1 MKRTAIALALGGLF
15 ATPAVADTGSL
26 EIKLSG
32 QVNRA
37 VMHVN
42 DGIDSDLFNVD
53 NDNSS
58 TRFRFT
64 GVQSI
69 NATTKAG
76 IVFEVEY
83 QSSPSNVVTFAGNAA
98 SPTLD
103 ERHIDLFYEA
113 AWGKLSLGQGD
124 GAANGG
130 VEVDLSG
137 TTVAHYAGTTE
148 IGGAFAFRTAAG
160 GLGPTISAT
169 TSSQDFE
176 SRYDRVRYDSP
187 SFNGFSLAGS
197 LGTKDADRREVSEVA
212 LRYAGRTGIGEIAA
226 ALGFS
231 SQDAAAPGGQKDE
244 VTGGSISWL
253 HPAGYNVTFGTTSR
267 ELSPTRDGK
276 FNYLKLGYKWG
287 DHAVATDFAM
297 ADDQNA
303 AGDEAKMV
311 GVAYVYKA
319 AKWAEL
325 YALAKNHSLDRPGSA
340 FEDIRIVMAGT
351 RLKF

>member
-1 MKRTAIALALGGLF
+1 MKRTAIALTIGGLF
-15 ATPAVADTGSL
+15 AMPAIANTGSL

-37 VMHVN
+37 VMHVK
-42 DGIDSDLFNVD
+42 DGIDSDLFHVD

-64 GVQSI
+64 GTQSI
-69 NATTKAG
+69 NAGTKAG

-83 QSSPSNVVTFAGNAA
+83 QSNPSNNVTFAGNVG
-98 SPTLD
+98 SPSLD
-103 ERHIDLFYEA
+103 ERHVDLFYEA
-113 AWGKLSLGQGD
+113 GWGKLSLGQGD

-137 TTVAHYAGTTE
+137 TTVAHYAGTGE

-160 GLGPTISAT
+160 GVGPTIGQT
-169 TSSQDFE
+169 TSQQDFE
-176 SRYDRVRYDSP
+176 SRYDRLRYDTP

-197 LGTKDADRREVSEVA
+197 IGSKDADRREVTEVA
-212 LRYAGRTGIGEIAA
+212 LRYAGKTGVGEIAA
-226 ALGFS
+226 ALGIS
-231 SQDAAAPGGQKDE
+231 SQDAATPGGQDDK
-244 VTGGSISWL
+244 VTGGSIAWL
-253 HPAGYNVTFGTTSR
+253 HPAGYNVSFGTTSR

-287 DHAVATDFAM
+287 DHAVSTDFAM

-311 GVAYVYKA
+311 GVAYVYQA

-325 YALAKNHSLDRPGSA
+325 YALAKNHSLDRPGSG
-340 FEDIRIVMAGT
+340 FEDVRIVMAGT

>member
-1 MKRTAIALALGGLF
+1 MKRTAIALAIGGLF
-15 ATPAVADTGSL
+15 ATPAVADNGSL
-26 EIKLSG
+26 EVKLSG

-37 VMHVN
+37 VMHVK
-42 DGIDSDLFNVD
+42 DGIDSDLFHVD

-58 TRFRFT
+58 TRLRFT
-64 GVQSI
+64 GTQSI
-69 NATTKAG
+69 DASTKAG

-83 QSSPSNVVTFAGNAA
+83 QSSPSNVVTFAGDAP

-137 TTVAHYAGTTE
+137 TTVAHYAGTGE
-148 IGGAFAFRTAAG
+148 IGGGFAFRTAAG
-160 GLGPTISAT
+160 GLGPTIGQT
-169 TSSQDFE
+169 TTQQDFE
-176 SRYDRVRYDSP
+176 SRYDRLRYDSP
-187 SFNGFSLAGS
+187 SFGGFSLAGS
-197 LGTKDADRREVSEVA
+197 LGTKDADRREVREVA
-212 LRYAGRTGIGEIAA
+212 LRYAGKTAVGEIAA

-231 SQDAAAPGGQKDE
+231 NQEAATAGGQKDE
-244 VTGGSISWL
+244 VAGGSISWL

-267 ELSPTRDGK
+267 ELTATRDGK
-276 FNYLKLGYKWG
+276 FNYVKLGYKWG
-287 DHAVATDFAM
+287 DHAVSTDFGM

-311 GVAYVYKA
+311 GVAYVYRA

>member
-1 MKRTAIALALGGLF
+1 MIRKAIALAIGGAF
-15 ATPAVADTGSL
+15 AMPAFADTGSL

-37 VMHVN
+37 VMHVK
-42 DGIDSDLFNVD
+42 DGIDSELFHVD

-64 GVQSI
+64 GTQTVSPT
-69 NATTKAG
+69 AKAG

-83 QSSPSNVVTFAGNAA
+83 QSNPSNLVTFANQEG
-98 SPTLD
+98 SPSLD
-103 ERHIDLFYEA
+103 ERHLDAFYEA
-113 AWGKLSLGQGD
+113 GWGKVSFGQGD

-137 TTVAHYAGTTE
+137 TTVAHYAGSTE
-148 IGGAFAFRTAAG
+148 VGGAFAFRTAAG
-160 GLGPTISAT
+160 AAGPTIGQT

-187 SFNGFSLAGS
+187 AFGGFRLSGSF
-197 LGTKDADRREVSEVA
+197 GTKDTNREVSEYA
-212 LRYAGRTGIGEIAA
+212 LRYSGMGPFGEIAA
-226 ALGFS
+226 ALGAS
-231 SQDAAAPGGQKDE
+231 NEKAAPGGVDDE
-244 VTGGSISWL
+244 VVGGSIAWL
-253 HPAGYNVTFGTTSR
+253 HPAGYNVSVGHTKRQISAA
-267 ELSPTRDGK
+267 RDGK
-276 FNYLKLGYKWG
+276 FNYVKLGYKWG
-287 DHAVATDFAM
+287 AHAVATDFIM

-311 GVAYVYKA
+311 GVAYVYQA

-325 YALAKNHSLDRPGSA
+325 YALAKNHSLDRPGAA

>member
-1 MKRTAIALALGGLF
+1 MKRTAIAIAIGGVFAL
-15 ATPAVADTGSL
+15 PAAAADTGAL
-26 EIKLSG
+26 EVKLSG

-37 VMHVN
+37 VMHVK
-42 DGIDSDLFNVD
+42 DGIDSALFHVD

-64 GVQSI
+64 GTQSI
-69 NATTKAG
+69 SPNAKAG
-76 IVFEVEY
+76 VVFEVEY
-83 QSSPSNVVTFAGNAA
+83 QSNPSNLVAFANQEGSPS
-98 SPTLD
+98 LD
-103 ERHIDLFYEA
+103 ERHLDVFYQA
-113 AWGKLSLGQGD
+113 HWGKVSLGQGD

-137 TTVAHYAGTTE
+137 TTVAHYAGTGE

-160 GLGPTISAT
+160 AAGPTIGQT
-169 TSSQDFE
+169 TSQQDFE
-176 SRYDRVRYDSP
+176 SRYDRVRYDTPAFGGFNVSG
-187 SFNGFSLAGS
+187 SFGI
-197 LGTKDADRREVSEVA
+197 KDTNREVSEVA
-212 LRYAGRTGIGEIAA
+212 LRYGGKGSFGEIAA

-231 SQDAAAPGGQKDE
+231 SQDAATPGGQKDE

-253 HPAGYNVTFGTTSR
+253 HPAGYNVSFGTTSR
-267 ELSPTRDGK
+267 EITAARDGK
-276 FNYLKLGYKWG
+276 FNYLKLGYQWG

-303 AGDEAKMV
+303 AGDEAKMI

-325 YALAKNHSLDRPGSA
+325 YALAKNHSLDRPGST

>member
-1 MKRTAIALALGGLF
+1 MKRQAIALAVGSVF
-15 ATPAVADTGSL
+15 ALPAIAQTLPL

-32 QVNRA
+32 QVDRA

-42 DGIDSDLFNVD
+42 DGINSDLYHVD

-64 GVQSI
+64 GTQTLSPG
-69 NATTKAG
+69 AKAG
-76 IVFEVEY
+76 VVFEVEY
-83 QSSPSNVVTFAGNAA
+83 QSNPSNLVTFANQEGAPA
-98 SPTLD
+98 LD
-103 ERHIDLFYEA
+103 ERILDVFYEA
-113 AWGKLSLGQGD
+113 PWGRLTLGQGD

-137 TTVAHYAGTTE
+137 TTVAHFAGPE
-148 IGGAFAFRTAAG
+148 FVGGAFAFRTAAG
-160 GLGPTISAT
+160 AAGPTIGQT
-169 TSSQDFE
+169 TSQQDFE

-187 SFNGFSLAGS
+187 AFGGFGLAGS
-197 LGTKDADRREVSEVA
+197 VGTKDANREVNEFAV
-212 LRYAGRTGIGEIAA
+212 RYAGKGAFGEIAA

-231 SQDAAAPGGQKDE
+231 SEDAATPGGQKDE

-267 ELSPTRDGK
+267 DITAARTGK

-287 DHAVATDFAM
+287 DHAVSADFAS

-311 GVAYVYKA
+311 GLAYVYNA

-325 YALAKNHSLDRPGSA
+325 YAVVKSHSLDRPGTD
-340 FEDIRIVMAGT
+340 FENVRIVMAGT